1 MRMRPLAGV
10 FLMLVLGTEA
20 AAQGGSPR
28 QPQARVAS
36 APSAAGEAYFEF
48 MRARHLQEA
57 DDMDGAMA
65 ALDRAAAL
73 DPASADVQAE
83 RASLFAQQNKG
94 VEARAAAQ
102 RALALD
108 AGNVEAH
115 RIMALV
121 LSAWSE
127 GAAPLPAGETVER
140 LRSEALTHFEAI
152 KAAPATSTD
161 LNLMVTHG
169 RTLLRAGRLD
179 EAATIL
185 QSVTSQA
192 PYAAEPFALL
202 AEAQAQKGQL
212 SDAARSLQSAAD
224 INPRYFVSLGD
235 LYERAERW
243 AAAAGAYGR
252 AVEAIRS
259 PTRDL
264 RLRHIN
270 ALLKAP
276 GGVGADRALEALTPL
291 LASAPDDARLLL
303 LQSTALR
310 LSGDAAGAAT
320 VARQVLAQSPT
331 NVAAMSALATALGS
345 QYQFREM
352 TEALAPLV
360 TQPAIVRA
368 NRGEAVPALLQLS
381 LAHQQL
387 AQYDEALAA
396 VAAARAVLPSGDA
409 IDMYEVQVLLSARRF
424 DAALAVTERM
434 KTRSPGETQAQL
446 LHAKALTGAGR
457 GAEAVTLLEAAARQH
472 DDDLEVAFGLADAYV
487 AQKQYDS
494 AVKVLARI
502 ETAGA
507 DAGGLML
514 RMVSVYEAAGR
525 IDDAER
531 RLRRLI
537 EADPSD
543 ASALNYLG
551 YMLADRTTRA
561 AEGVALVERALTLD
575 PDNPSYLDSYG
586 WALFKQGRLAE
597 AIGPLGKA
605 AAALPANSVIQE
617 HHGDALAGQKKWPE
631 AASAYQRALDGDG
644 ESIDRTRV
652 TKKLQDARRRR

>member
-1 MRMRPLAGV
+1 MV
-10 FLMLVLGTEA
+10 LVLLVGTEA
-20 AAQGGSPR
+20 AAQAGAPR
-28 QPQARVAS
+28 QAPVRTAAPAVGS
-36 APSAAGEAYFEF
+36 AEAYFEF
-48 MRARHLQEA
+48 MRARHLQQS
-57 DDMDGAMA
+57 DDVDGALA

-73 DPASADVQAE
+73 DPTSAEVQAE

-94 VEARAAAQ
+94 SEARAAAQ
-102 RALALD
+102 RSLAID
-108 AGNVEAH
+108 PGNVEAH
-115 RIMALV
+115 RVMALV
-121 LSAWSE
+121 LSAWAD
-127 GAAPLPAGETVER
+127 GAAPLPAGETAER
-140 LRSEALTHFEAI
+140 LRGEALTHFEAI
-152 KAAPATSTD
+152 KAAPAASAD
-161 LNLMVTHG
+161 LNLMVAHG
-169 RTLLRAGRLD
+169 RTLLRAGRFD

-185 QSVTSQA
+185 QAVTSQA

-202 AEAQAQKGQL
+202 AEAQVQKGQL
-212 SDAARSLQSAAD
+212 SEAAQSLLAAAD

-252 AVEAIRS
+252 AVEAVRS
-259 PTRDL
+259 PTREL

-276 GGVGADRALEALTPL
+276 GGVGAERALEALKPL

-303 LQSTALR
+303 QQSTALR

-320 VARQVLAQSPT
+320 VARQILKQSPT
-331 NVAAMSALATALGS
+331 NVSAMSALATALGA
-345 QYQFREM
+345 QYLFGEA

-360 TQPAIVRA
+360 TQPALVRA

-396 VAAARAVLPSGDA
+396 VSAARAALPSGEALDV
-409 IDMYEVQVLLSARRF
+409 YEVQVLLAARRF
-424 DAALAVTERM
+424 EAALTVTGRM
-434 KTRSPGETQAQL
+434 RSRTPDDTQAQL
-446 LHAKALTGAGR
+446 LHARALLGAGR
-457 GAEAVTLLEAAARQH
+457 GAEAITQLEAAARQH

-487 AQKQYDS
+487 AGKQFDR
-494 AVKVLARI
+494 AVQVLARI

-507 DAGGLML
+507 DDDRLTL
-514 RMVSVYEAAGR
+514 RLIGVYESAGR
-525 IDDAER
+525 IEEAER

-537 EADPSD
+537 EANPED
-543 ASALNYLG
+543 ALALNYLG
-551 YMLADRTTRA
+551 YMLADRTPRA
-561 AEGVALVERALTLD
+561 AEGVALVERALKLD

-597 AIGPLGKA
+597 AAGPLGKA
-605 AAALPANSVIQE
+605 AAALPANSVIQV
-617 HHGDALAGQKKWPE
+617 HHGDLLAGQKKWAE
-631 AASAYQRALDGDG
+631 AAAAYQRALDGDG
-644 ESIDRTRV
+644 ESLDRAGV

>member
-1 MRMRPLAGV
+1 MRPLAGV
-10 FLMLVLGTEA
+10 ILLLVMGTDVG
-20 AAQGGSPR
+20 AQGGAAR
-28 QPQARVAS
+28 QTPARAATP
-36 APSAAGEAYFEF
+36 APLAGEAYFEF
-48 MRARHLQEA
+48 MRARHLQDA
-57 DDMDGAMA
+57 DDIDGAMA

-73 DPASADVQAE
+73 DPTSAEVQAE

-94 VEARAAAQ
+94 VEARNAAQ
-102 RALALD
+102 RALAID

-115 RIMALV
+115 RVMALV

-127 GAAPLPAGETVER
+127 GAAPLPAGETAER

-152 KAAPATSTD
+152 KGAPATSTD

-185 QSVTSQA
+185 QAVTSQA

-212 SDAARSLQSAAD
+212 ADAAKSLLSAAE

-264 RLRHIN
+264 RLRYIN

-276 GGVGADRALEALTPL
+276 GGVGAERALDALTPL

-310 LSGDAAGAAT
+310 LSGDAVKAAT
-320 VARQVLAQSPT
+320 VARQVLAQSPN

-345 QYQFREM
+345 RYQFREV

-360 TQPAIVRA
+360 AQPAIVRA

-381 LAHQQL
+381 LAHPQL

-396 VAAARAVLPSGDA
+396 VTAARAALPSSEALDV
-409 IDMYEVQVLLSARRF
+409 YEVQVLLSARRF
-424 DAALAVTERM
+424 DAALAVTGRM
-434 KTRSPGETQAQL
+434 MARTPDETQAQL
-446 LHAKALTGAGR
+446 LHAKALAGAGR
-457 GAEAVTLLEAAARQH
+457 GSEAVALLEATATQH
-472 DDDLEVAFGLADAYV
+472 DDDLEVAFALADAYV
-487 AQKQYDS
+487 GQQQYDR

-507 DAGGLML
+507 DDERLML
-514 RMVSVYEAAGR
+514 RLVSVYESAGR

-551 YMLADRTTRA
+551 YMLADRTPRA
-561 AEGVALVERALTLD
+561 AEGAALVERALTLD

-586 WALFKQGRLAE
+586 WALFKQGRLAD
-597 AIGPLGKA
+597 AAGPLGKA

-617 HHGDALAGQKKWPE
+617 HHGDVLAGQKKWAE
-631 AASAYQRALDGDG
+631 AAAAYQRALDGDG
-644 ESIDRTRV
+644 ESIERARV
-652 TKKLQDARRRR
+652 TRKWQDARRRR

>member
-1 MRMRPLAGV
+1 
-10 FLMLVLGTEA
+10 MLVMGTEV
-20 AAQGGSPR
+20 AAQGGTPR
-28 QPQARVAS
+28 P
-36 APSAAGEAYFEF
+36 APAATSFSSSGEAYFEF

-57 DDMDGAMA
+57 EDLDGAMA

-73 DPASADVQAE
+73 DPASAEIQAE

-94 VEARAAAQ
+94 VEARNAAQ
-102 RALALD
+102 RALAVD

-115 RIMALV
+115 RVMALV

-127 GAAPLPAGETVER
+127 GAAPLPAGETAER

-152 KAAPATSTD
+152 TAAPATSTD

-169 RTLLRAGRLD
+169 RTLLRAGRFD

-185 QSVTSQA
+185 QTVTSQA

-202 AEAQAQKGQL
+202 AEAQAQQGKL
-212 SDAARSLQSAAD
+212 ADAAKSLLAAAD
-224 INPRYFVSLGD
+224 INPRYFVSLGE

-259 PTRDL
+259 PTREL

-270 ALLKAP
+270 ALLKTP
-276 GGVGADRALEALTPL
+276 GGVGAERALNALTPL
-291 LASAPDDARLLL
+291 LASASDDARLLL

-310 LSGDAAGAAT
+310 LSGDAGKAAS
-320 VARQVLAQSPT
+320 VARQVLAQSPN
-331 NVAAMSALATALGS
+331 NVAAMSALATALGAR
-345 QYQFREM
+345 YQFREV

-360 TQPAIVRA
+360 AQPAIVRA

-381 LAHQQL
+381 LAYQQL

-396 VAAARAVLPSGDA
+396 VAAARAALPSSEALDV
-409 IDMYEVQVLLSARRF
+409 YEVQVLLSARRF
-424 DAALAVTERM
+424 DAALAVTDRM
-434 KTRSPGETQAQL
+434 KARTPDETQALL
-446 LHAKALTGAGR
+446 LHARALAGAGR
-457 GAEAVTLLEAAARQH
+457 GSEAVTLLEAAARQH

-487 AQKQYDS
+487 AQQQYDR

-502 ETAGA
+502 ETSGA
-507 DAGGLML
+507 DDDRLLL
-514 RMVSVYEAAGR
+514 RLVSVYESAGR
-525 IDDAER
+525 LDEAER

-551 YMLADRTTRA
+551 YMLADRTPRA
-561 AEGVALVERALTLD
+561 AEGVALVERALKLE

-586 WALFKQGRLAE
+586 WALFKQGRVSDAAE
-597 AIGPLGKA
+597 PLGQA

-617 HHGDALAGQKKWPE
+617 HHGDVLAGQQKWTE
-631 AASAYQRALDGDG
+631 AAAAYQRALDGDG
-644 ESIDRTRV
+644 ESIDRARV
-652 TKKLQDARRRR
+652 TRKLHDARRRR

>member
-10 FLMLVLGTEA
+10 ILMLVTGTDV
-20 AAQGGSPR
+20 AAQGGAPR
-28 QPQARVAS
+28 QAPARTATPS
-36 APSAAGEAYFEF
+36 PSAGDAYFEF
-48 MRARHLQEA
+48 MRARQLQET
-57 DDMDGAMA
+57 DDIDGAMA

-73 DPASADVQAE
+73 DPTSAEVQAE

-94 VEARAAAQ
+94 VEARNAAQ
-102 RALALD
+102 RALAID

-115 RIMALV
+115 RVMALV
-121 LSAWSE
+121 LSAWSD
-127 GAAPLPAGETVER
+127 GAAPLPAGETAER

-152 KAAPATSTD
+152 KAAPAASSD

-185 QSVTSQA
+185 QTVTAQA

-212 SDAARSLQSAAD
+212 ADAAKSLLSAAE
-224 INPRYFVSLGD
+224 INPRYFVSLGE
-235 LYERAERW
+235 LYERADRW

-276 GGVGADRALEALTPL
+276 GGVGAERALEALTPL
-291 LASAPDDARLLL
+291 LASALDDARLLL

-310 LSGDAAGAAT
+310 LSGDAAKAAT
-320 VARQVLAQSPT
+320 VARQVLTQSPN
-331 NVAAMSALATALGS
+331 NVAAMSALATALGAR
-345 QYQFREM
+345 YQFREV
-352 TEALAPLV
+352 TEALAPLIA
-360 TQPAIVRA
+360 QPAIVRA

-396 VAAARAVLPSGDA
+396 VAAARAAFPSSDA
-409 IDMYEVQVLLSARRF
+409 LDVYEVQVLLSARRF
-424 DAALAVTERM
+424 DAALAVTARM
-434 KTRSPGETQAQL
+434 MARTPDETQAQL

-457 GAEAVTLLEAAARQH
+457 GAEAVTLLETAARQH
-472 DDDLEVAFGLADAYV
+472 DDDLEVALALADAYV
-487 AQKQYDS
+487 GQKQYDS

-507 DAGGLML
+507 DDERLML
-514 RMVSVYEAAGR
+514 RLVSVYESAGR

-537 EADPSD
+537 DADPAD

-551 YMLADRTTRA
+551 YMLADRTPRA
-561 AEGVALVERALTLD
+561 AEGAALVERALALD
-575 PDNPSYLDSYG
+575 PDNPSYLDSFG
-586 WALFKQGRLAE
+586 WALFKQGRLGDA
-597 AIGPLGKA
+597 AVPLGKA

-617 HHGDALAGQKKWPE
+617 HHGDVLAGQKKWTE
-631 AASAYQRALDGDG
+631 AAAAYQRALDGDG
-644 ESIDRTRV
+644 ESMDRARV
-652 TKKLQDARRRR
+652 TRKLQDARRRR

>member
-1 MRMRPLAGV
+1 MRMRSLARV
-10 FLMLVLGTEA
+10 FLMLLVASSAE
-20 AAQGGSPR
+20 AQGAAPR
-28 QPQARVAS
+28 QTPVRATAAS
-36 APSAAGEAYFEF
+36 GGSGEAYFEF

-57 DDMDGAMA
+57 DDLDGAMA
-65 ALDRAAAL
+65 ALDRAATL
-73 DPASADVQAE
+73 DPTSAEVQAE

-94 VEARAAAQ
+94 VEARNAAQ
-102 RALALD
+102 KALAID

-127 GAAPLPAGETVER
+127 GAATLPAGETPER
-140 LRSEALTHFEAI
+140 LRSEALTHFDAI

-179 EAATIL
+179 EASAIL
-185 QSVTSQA
+185 QSVTTQA

-212 SDAARSLQSAAD
+212 ADAAKSLLSAAE

-252 AVEAIRS
+252 AVEAVRS
-259 PTRDL
+259 PTREL

-276 GGVGADRALEALTPL
+276 GGVGAERALEALTPL

-310 LSGDAAGAAT
+310 LSGDAVQSAT
-320 VARQVLAQSPT
+320 VARKVLTQSPT
-331 NVAAMSALATALGS
+331 SVAAMSTLATALGAR
-345 QYQFREM
+345 YQFREV

-368 NRGEAVPALLQLS
+368 NRGEAIPALLQLS

-387 AQYDEALAA
+387 AQYDQALAA
-396 VAAARAVLPSGDA
+396 VTAARAALPSGDA
-409 IDMYEVQVLLSARRF
+409 LDVYEVQVLLAARRF
-424 DAALAVTERM
+424 DAALAVTDRM
-434 KTRSPGETQAQL
+434 RARTPDDTQAQL
-446 LHAKALTGAGR
+446 LHAKALAGAGR
-457 GAEAVTLLEAAARQH
+457 GGEAVTLLEAVARQH
-472 DDDLEVAFGLADAYV
+472 EDDLELAFGLADAHV
-487 AQKQYDS
+487 AQKQYDN

-507 DAGGLML
+507 DDERLML
-514 RMVSVYEAAGR
+514 RLVSVYESAGR
-525 IDDAER
+525 LEEAER
-531 RLRRLI
+531 RLRSLI
-537 EADPSD
+537 EANPSD

-551 YMLADRTTRA
+551 YMLADRTPRA
-561 AEGVALVERALTLD
+561 AEGAALVERALKLD

-586 WALFKQGRLAE
+586 WALFKQGRLVEAAE
-597 AIGPLGKA
+597 PLARA
-605 AAALPANSVIQE
+605 AAALPANSVIQD
-617 HHGDALAGQKKWPE
+617 HHGDVLAGQKKWTE
-631 AASAYQRALDGDG
+631 AAAAYQRALDGDG
-644 ESIDRTRV
+644 ESLDRTRV
-652 TKKLQDARRRR
+652 TKKLQDVRRRR

>member
-1 MRMRPLAGV
+1 
-10 FLMLVLGTEA
+10 MLVVGTEV
-20 AAQGGSPR
+20 AAQGASPR
-28 QPQARVAS
+28 QSPARA
-36 APSAAGEAYFEF
+36 ATPSSTTGEAYFEF
-48 MRARHLQEA
+48 MRARHLEDA
-57 DDMDGAMA
+57 DDIDGAMV

-94 VEARAAAQ
+94 VEARDAAQ
-102 RALALD
+102 KALAID
-108 AGNVEAH
+108 PGNVEAH

-121 LSAWSE
+121 LSAWAE
-127 GAAPLPAGETVER
+127 GAATLPAGETPER
-140 LRSEALTHFEAI
+140 LRNEALTHFDAI

-179 EAATIL
+179 EAASIL
-185 QSVTSQA
+185 QAVTTQA

-212 SDAARSLQSAAD
+212 ADAAKSLLSAAE

-243 AAAAGAYGR
+243 AAAAGAFGR
-252 AVEAIRS
+252 AVESVRS
-259 PTRDL
+259 PTREL

-276 GGVGADRALEALTPL
+276 GGVGAERALEALKPL
-291 LASAPDDARLLL
+291 LVSAPDDARLLL

-310 LSGDAAGAAT
+310 LSGDAGQAAT
-320 VARQVLAQSPT
+320 VARQVLAQSPN

-345 QYQFREM
+345 RYQFREV

-368 NRGEAVPALLQLS
+368 SRGEAVPALLQLS

-387 AQYDEALAA
+387 AQYDQALAA
-396 VAAARAVLPSGDA
+396 VAAARAALPSSDA
-409 IDMYEVQVLLSARRF
+409 LDVYEVQVLLAARRF
-424 DAALAVTERM
+424 DAALVVTERM
-434 KTRSPGETQAQL
+434 KARTPDDSQALL
-446 LHAKALTGAGR
+446 LHAKALAGAGR
-457 GAEAVTLLEAAARQH
+457 GGEAVALLEATARQQG
-472 DDDLEVAFGLADAYV
+472 DDLDVAFGLADAYV

-507 DAGGLML
+507 DDERLML
-514 RMVSVYEAAGR
+514 RLVSVYESAGR
-525 IDDAER
+525 LEEAER
-531 RLRRLI
+531 RLRSLI
-537 EADPSD
+537 DANPSD

-551 YMLADRTTRA
+551 YMLADRTPRA
-561 AEGVALVERALTLD
+561 AEGVTLIERALKLD

-586 WALFKQGRLAE
+586 WALFKQGRLAD
-597 AIGPLGKA
+597 AAGPLARA
-605 AAALPANSVIQE
+605 AAALPANSVIQD
-617 HHGDALAGQKKWPE
+617 HHGDLLAGQKKWAE
-631 AASAYQRALDGDG
+631 AAAAYQRALDGDG
-644 ESIDRTRV
+644 ESVERDRV